1 MANPNIINIASLY
14 AKTALLDVTTTPTV
28 IVENPAASNK
38 LFKITTIYLSN
49 KDTVVSVNATLEI
62 YRNSVSY
69 YIMFQTPVPV
79 SSTIDVL
86 AKNIYLQRIKRTIY
100 MDRYCN
106 FIIWVGFSFRNSHVN
121 S

>member
-28 IVENPAASNK
+28 IVENTAASNK

-49 KDTVVSVNATLEI
+49 KDTVASVNATLEI

-86 AKNIYLQRIKRTIY
+86 AKNIYLQEGDQLRVTASANNDLVAIVSYEEIT
-100 MDRYCN
+100 
-106 FIIWVGFSFRNSHVN
+106 
-121 S
+121 